1 MRVIV
6 SCLVIAS
13 NFITLHLDMVT
24 GVITHLIVSIISA
37 PYFIKPKAWDVVI
50 MMMLLMSV
58 GTGPTHDIRD
68 WIVANKTL

>member
-24 GVITHLIVSIISA
+24 GVITHLIASTISA
-37 PYFIKPKAWDVVI
+37 PYFIKPKAWNTVI
-50 MMMLLMSV
+50 MMMFLMSI

-68 WIVANKTL
+68 